1 MTTILYVLITIEA
14 GLLGFKLF
22 SVLVPVRR

>member
-1 MTTILYVLITIEA
+1 MTTLLYLLLIAEA

>member
-14 GLLGFKLF
+14 GLIGFKLF